1 MNQGTDIQKLNAAKD
16 LLESVY
22 LKYGDVLRDNYSIC
36 TNLACADK
44 YILETI
50 EELKALKESI

>member
-1 MNQGTDIQKLNAAKD
+1 
-16 LLESVY
+16 VY

-36 TNLACADK
+36 TNLSCADK

-50 EELKALKESI
+50 EELKALKDSI